1 MDFFITWQVAGLLL
15 VTALAGL
22 TTVIALARLLG
33 LRSFAK
39 MAPHDFATT
48 VAIGSVLAA
57 TAMSSVPLFQGMVA
71 LVGLFLAQWL
81 YQRWRMRGG
90 ERFVDN
96 DPVLLMRG
104 EDVQWAAM
112 QAVGVTVDDL
122 RSKLREANVLSYG
135 QVRAV
140 VMEGTG
146 DIAVLHGD
154 AGGQRLDPDLLR
166 DVVGV
171 AAKGAAPECWISEG
185 DQGESPLVPPDD
197 VTTAAG

>member
-39 MAPHDFATT
+39 MAPHDFAAT

-171 AAKGAAPECWISEG
+171 AAKDAAPACWISEE
-185 DQGESPLVPPDD
+185 DRGESPLVPPDD